1 MLARASPGF
10 ESNALLVLACPLS
23 ALAFSVPVVM
33 GPNSQRRQALAR
45 SSSSRARSVP
55 SSGSA
60 AGQQRASV
68 PPGTAVQVVQKH
80 HQGSGELTKGVVAR
94 NLTSS
99 GFHPRGQKVL
109 LVSGIVGRVQAIVT
123 GAAAAV
129 AAAAAAAAVS
139 PAPSEG
145 EAAFTNTFSESTNSS
160 HNETHAV
167 TEAAQ
172 QQQWSVSPGRSVS
185 PRRSVSPNKQEAGR
199 SWVFENGQL
208 VNDLSAALPTDE
220 SSSSKPRR
228 TRRRVKLD
236 HIG

>member
-1 MLARASPGF
+1 
-10 ESNALLVLACPLS
+10 
-23 ALAFSVPVVM
+23 M

-45 SSSSRARSVP
+45 SSSSRGSARSVP

-68 PPGTAVQVVQKH
+68 PPGTAVQVVQKQ

-94 NLTSS
+94 NLTSQYH
-99 GFHPRGQKVL
+99 HPRGQKVL

-123 GAAAAV
+123 GATAVV
-129 AAAAAAAAVS
+129 AAAAAAAALS
-139 PAPSEG
+139 PARSEG
-145 EAAFTNTFSESTNSS
+145 EAAFTNALSESTNSS
-160 HNETHAV
+160 DNESTAV
-167 TEAAQ
+167 SDTEQ
-172 QQQWSVSPGRSVS
+172 QQRSAS
-185 PRRSVSPNKQEAGR
+185 PRRSVSPRRAASPNKQESGR

-220 SSSSKPRR
+220 TSSKPRR

>member
-1 MLARASPGF
+1 MHIQT
-10 ESNALLVLACPLS
+10 LLVLACPLS
-23 ALAFSVPVVM
+23 ALAFHVPVLM
-33 GPNSQRRQALAR
+33 GPNSQRKALAR
-45 SSSSRARSVP
+45 SSSSRGGARSVP

-80 HQGSGELTKGVVAR
+80 HQSSGELTKGVVAR

-123 GAAAAV
+123 VATTVV
-129 AAAAAAAAVS
+129 AAAAAAAAIS
-139 PAPSEG
+139 PVGSES
-145 EAAFTNTFSESTNSS
+145 EAAFTNALSESTNSS
-160 HNETHAV
+160 DNETSHAV

-172 QQQWSVSPGRSVS
+172 QQQQSVSPGRSVS